1 MRNFGAVDEQA
12 PVAYRAQEEPTGTA
26 PPPLASWWARAGAIV
41 IDNLL
46 MSIPLVIAVTCFVVG
61 AVREDEGESA
71 GSLWVIGG
79 LSFFAYIIIPFLYFS
94 ILNGNERGQ
103 TLGKRATGIR
113 VRRMDGSALG
123 IGRALGRYSFV
134 FFLGVLG
141 SVLIPAWL
149 VDYLW
154 PLWDKRSQTLH
165 DKVVDS
171 VVVRA

>member
-1 MRNFGAVDEQA
+1 MDEPVRVTPVDPEA
-12 PVAYRAQEEPTGTA
+12 RAATA

-41 IDNLL
+41 IDSLL
-46 MSIPLVIAVTCFVVG
+46 MSIVLVVAVVCFVV
-61 AVREDEGESA
+61 AFVRRDEGEPA
-71 GSLWVIGG
+71 GPLWA
-79 LSFFAYIIIPFLYFS
+79 LSVFFFIAYLVIPFLYFS

-103 TLGKRATGIR
+103 TLGKRVAGIR
-113 VRRMDGSALG
+113 VLRMDGSPLG
-123 IGRALGRYSFV
+123 IGRALGRYAFV

-141 SVLIPAWL
+141 SFLIPAWL

-154 PLWDKRSQTLH
+154 PLWDKRNQALH